1 MRKMQRQKGSVMLI
15 AIFVIALMT
24 TLVVGMAQMNTEQIQ
39 IIQNQIYATDA
50 LCIAE
55 AGLNDAF
62 SEIRD
67 DDEWDSNL
75 NKSYSGG
82 SYKVKVDGSPPYV
95 TITSTGTNANGFVA
109 EVEAELTVGGAGP
122 YIIRIDKYKI
132 NDSEDD

>member
-24 TLVVGMAQMNTEQIQ
+24 TLVVGIAQMNTEQIQ

-67 DDEWDSNL
+67 DNGWDSGFSS
-75 NKSYSGG
+75 KSYSGG
-82 SYKVKVDGSPPYV
+82 RYNVEVDGSPPYV
-95 TITSTGTNANGFVA
+95 TVTSTGMNANGFVA
-109 EVEAELTVGGAGP
+109 EVEADITIGGSGP
-122 YIIRIDKYKI
+122 YIIRIDEYKI
-132 NDSEDD
+132 NDSN

>member
-1 MRKMQRQKGSVMLI
+1 MKKMHRQKGSVMLI

-24 TLVVGMAQMNTEQIQ
+24 TLVVGIAQMNTEQIQ

-67 DDEWDSNL
+67 DNEWNSSL

-82 SYKVKVDGSPPYV
+82 GYKVKVDGSPPYV
-95 TITSTGTNANGFVA
+95 TITSTGTNAKGFIA
-109 EVEAELTVGGAGP
+109 EVQADITVGGAGP
-122 YIIRIDKYKI
+122 YVIRIDEYKI
-132 NDSEDD
+132 NDSD